1 MSVRDVKGSFTQ
13 VAQDKKID
21 ARDVDRVLQSPG
33 NISRDEERALRE
45 GAQEFDAMMDPDGRD
60 KLSARLGEVSQL
72 RVRAGQINGNI
83 EARKPRLDADITQR
97 LSENAPT
104 TTFGGTPLPE
114 AVKTVMREQF
124 AAGAVAYDV
133 LEMNPD
139 PVYDASHGEPVMT
152 IEGKFNPYAQD
163 QYAADSMAFDHT
175 ELTPEKIQQD
185 ISTTQTWQ
193 ELEGYTQDS
202 NKRRIATFR
211 TVTGKPTGRITE
223 LYDEAS
229 WADTMARGR
238 GGQKYASNFAILADG
253 SVHAVPASRRSS
265 ADPRRI
271 LTNASL
277 ARGRQMAFNGHL
289 HLDDSGTVTYVGRSG
304 RLGKLEER
312 GEAKFLDPL
321 AVLRAWGFKIAP
333 GLTVTQE

>member
-21 ARDVDRVLQSPG
+21 AREVDRVLQSPG

-45 GAQEFDAMMDPDGRD
+45 GAKEYDAMLEPDARE
-60 KLSARLGEVSQL
+60 KLSGKLGEVSQL
-72 RVRAGQINGNI
+72 RVRAGQINGSI
-83 EARKPRLDADITQR
+83 QARKPRLDADITRR
-97 LSENAPT
+97 LTANAPT
-104 TTFGGTPLPE
+104 TTFGGTTLPE

-163 QYAADSMAFDHT
+163 QYAADSMAFDYT
-175 ELTPEKIQQD
+175 ELTPQKIQQD
-185 ISTTQTWQ
+185 ISTPQTWREQ
-193 ELEGYTQDS
+193 AGYDTVSGRQVA
-202 NKRRIATFR
+202 NFR
-211 TVTGKPTGRITE
+211 TVTGTPTGRITE

-229 WADTMARGR
+229 WSETKARGR

-277 ARGRQMAFNGHL
+277 ARGQQMTFNGHL

-312 GEAKFLDPL
+312 GDAKFLDPL